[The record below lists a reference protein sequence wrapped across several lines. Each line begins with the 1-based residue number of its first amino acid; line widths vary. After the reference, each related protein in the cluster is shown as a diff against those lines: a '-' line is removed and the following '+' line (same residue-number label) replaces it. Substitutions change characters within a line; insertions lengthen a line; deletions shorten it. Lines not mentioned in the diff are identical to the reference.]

1 MHQHILSQGAAPTPE
16 GPSVPEVDH
25 KQVASVQKAK
35 SAGTDSGE
43 SSFIN
48 AQSTVTWAVFERGST
63 DDALV
68 HVCSLV

>member
-25 KQVASVQKAK
+25 KQVANVQKAK

-43 SSFIN
+43 RSFIN
-48 AQSTVTWAVFERGST
+48 AQCHLAVFERGST